1 MMCACYYRGEFL
13 KSWYKKIVAN
23 PPPHLEKPHSSRT
36 TSWKVPSQVTLQEE
50 CARSNKSDFLANTKI
65 RPTVGRRDGRLFG
78 MLEVI
83 IMQRKVMTYAGV
95 GLMGV
100 PNKGV
105 G

>member
-1 MMCACYYRGEFL
+1 
-13 KSWYKKIVAN
+13 
-23 PPPHLEKPHSSRT
+23 
-36 TSWKVPSQVTLQEE
+36 
-50 CARSNKSDFLANTKI
+50 LANTKI

-83 IMQRKVMTYAGV
+83 IMLRKVMTYAGV
-95 GLMGV
+95 ELMGV